1 MKSYRMQE
9 GREQELKQPCVETYA
24 NNPNAKR
31 PKLEARLGLQSKI
44 MPLAYKAHSTETNND
59 RQGRMDTKWKR
70 DRKFHMIGKEGWI
83 QSKRETENFIQ
94 GE

>member
-1 MKSYRMQE
+1 
-9 GREQELKQPCVETYA
+9 
-24 NNPNAKR
+24 
-31 PKLEARLGLQSKI
+31 
-44 MPLAYKAHSTETNND
+44 
-59 RQGRMDTKWKR
+59 MDTKWKR